1 LVFFSLKN
9 KGQDKLSYIQELP
22 KITIFNDKLL
32 KEYNYSFYG
41 YPKNVKDGFLSH
53 GTYNLHNERDNIIFN
68 LLDIDKHIDSDA
80 VAGYSGS
87 GVFLNI
93 KNTKEVYLVGLVIR
107 AEEGI
112 PHFEIIDLEKVNE
125 KINKVLTEQN
135 LPLLHDEV
143 RKKEQSDNEITE
155 TIELENGKS
164 FNIELVKVELED
176 KVLYVGKYPV
186 TFEEYNSYCKD
197 IDKSFT
203 FLKGYEDEPIG
214 KISWDDA
221 YQYCQWLG
229 SKIDKECNL
238 INSKNWKIISLNH
251 HIKVD
256 ENISEW
262 CEDGNEN
269 ERKLKMGSHFE
280 LVDMKLKTLKISF
293 RYNIIN

>member
-1 LVFFSLKN
+1 MEKLLFFDDDLDLVVFSLKN
-9 KGQDKLSYIQELP
+9 KLSYIQELP

-41 YPKNVKDGFLSH
+41 YPKNTEDGFLSH
-53 GTYNLHNERDNIIFN
+53 GTYNLHNERDNIVFN
-68 LLDIDKHIDSDA
+68 LLDIDKYIDSDA

-143 RKKEQSDNEITE
+143 RKKEQSDNEITK

-164 FNIELVKVELED
+164 FDITLVKVELED

-186 TFEEYNSYCKD
+186 TFEEYDCFFEEKKD
-197 IDKSFT
+197 ILQLKKPINTHFFNDIRGNYPVVNVNWHDANKYCLWLNKKLGKT
-203 FLKGYEDEPIG
+203 FKLPSVYTVPLCQDHLT
-214 KISWDDA
+214 
-221 YQYCQWLG
+221 QY
-229 SKIDKECNL
+229 SYF
-238 INSKNWKIISLNH
+238 H
-251 HIKVD
+251 
-256 ENISEW
+256 
-262 CEDGNEN
+262 
-269 ERKLKMGSHFE
+269 
-280 LVDMKLKTLKISF
+280 TL
-293 RYNIIN
+293 